1 MKTMSTLNMN
11 QINYKWIA
19 VGILIGYLSPYV
31 IALMKSYFSP
41 SRETNLQE
49 PIYAN

>member
-1 MKTMSTLNMN
+1 MSNIMKEFK
-11 QINYKWIA
+11 YIA
-19 VGILIGYLSPYV
+19 LGILIGYLSPYI

-41 SRETNLQE
+41 SREISPQE

>member
-1 MKTMSTLNMN
+1 MKEFK
-11 QINYKWIA
+11 YIA

-41 SRETNLQE
+41 SQETNQRE
-49 PIYAN
+49 PLATYAN